1 MTEGGMPD
9 PWKMIFDQLNRIESN
24 MLTRGEFSAHQ
35 QRFDHAIA
43 EVRARV
49 DEVQTRSLQTTAEWK
64 AESIAEHKEL
74 EARIDRVEENVQIV
88 EDKRH
93 QAEKEQRKDKSSR
106 WFAIA
111 LAGLAAVFTFLN
123 NIIQGGI
130 G

>member
-1 MTEGGMPD
+1 MTDRMPD
-9 PWKMIFDQLNRIESN
+9 PWKMVFDQLNRIESN

-49 DEVQTRSLQTTAEWK
+49 DEVQTRSLQTTAEWR
-64 AESIAEHKEL
+64 ADSIAQHKEL
-74 EARIDRVEENVQIV
+74 EAQINQVGKEIKDVREERQH
-88 EDKRH
+88 D
-93 QAEKEQRKDKSSR
+93 EKEQRKNKSSR

-123 NIIQGGI
+123 NVVQGGM